1 MLGQYK
7 LQTIIQRG
15 PMLKGLDGG
24 RTQAGCPLTELI
36 QRSEIIEKDETN
48 NVIIISICAGFSAA
62 DIYDIGPSITVTLN
76 VRDTPNIG
84 IISTYYWFRPQC
96 YLSHTARFRSAKS

>member
-15 PMLKGLDGG
+15 PILKGLDGG

-36 QRSEIIEKDETN
+36 QRSEMIEKDETN

-62 DIYDIGPSITVTLN
+62 DIYDIGPSVTITLN
-76 VRDTPNIG
+76 VRDTPSIG
-84 IISTYYWFRPQC
+84 KDTLPYKLFAPIY
-96 YLSHTARFRSAKS
+96 